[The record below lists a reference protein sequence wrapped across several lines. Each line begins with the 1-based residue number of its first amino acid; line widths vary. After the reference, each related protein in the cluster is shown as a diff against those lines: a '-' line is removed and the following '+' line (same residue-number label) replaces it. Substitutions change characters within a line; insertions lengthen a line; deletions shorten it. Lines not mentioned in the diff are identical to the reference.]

1 MIYVGKLYFF
11 RIIISQV
18 GFLSILKSSIKDDGQ
33 AYKGNIAFA

>member
-1 MIYVGKLYFF
+1 MSVNYIFLELS
-11 RIIISQV
+11 ISQV